1 MIWQDKFY
9 KAEDRQ
15 DIEMKVG
22 IKFCGGCNPRY
33 DRRKA
38 LTELQNHFSN
48 IEWVTD
54 NAAICDY
61 WLVAC
66 GCAREC
72 VDVSKLIAT
81 KKVLV
86 LANTMDYRKA
96 TEELITELKQHTGI
110 SDEKKTIQIGEIQEL
125 SLKVDE
131 DYVLQFAK
139 MTGDYNK
146 LHMDETFA
154 KEQWFGKRVAH
165 GMIGSN
171 LLAAVLGTK
180 MPGDG
185 AILLSMDTEFCQ
197 PIQIGDTITAHVVLE
212 SVTENKKCY
221 IGTFKGWCKNEIGD
235 CLIKMQARQMMMKN
249 IFIVTSNET

>member
-1 MIWQDKFY
+1 
-9 KAEDRQ
+9 
-15 DIEMKVG
+15 MKVG
-22 IKFCGGCNPRY
+22 IKYCGGCNPKY

-38 LTELQNHFSN
+38 LTELQKHFSQV
-48 IEWVTD
+48 EWVSDSGT
-54 NAAICDY
+54 ICDF

-72 VDVSKLIAT
+72 VDVSNLIAT
-81 KKVLV
+81 RKVLV
-86 LANTMDYRKA
+86 LANTMDYLKA
-96 TEELITELKQHTGI
+96 KEELETAASQQVGK
-110 SDEKKTIQIGEIQEL
+110 SDEKKTIRIGESKEL

-131 DYVLQFAK
+131 AYVLGFAK
-139 MTGDYNK
+139 MTGDYNQ
-146 LHMDETFA
+146 LHMDQTFA
-154 KEQWFGKRVAH
+154 KGQWFGRRVAH

-185 AILLSMDTEFCQ
+185 AILLSFETEFCQ
-197 PIQIGDTITAHVVLE
+197 PIEIGDTITASVTLE

-221 IGTFKGWCKNEIGD
+221 IGNFTGQCKNETGQ

-249 IFIVTSNET
+249 LFTVLSGD

>member
-1 MIWQDKFY
+1 
-9 KAEDRQ
+9 
-15 DIEMKVG
+15 MKVG

-38 LTELQNHFSN
+38 LTELQNHFSG

-54 NAAICDY
+54 SAAICDF

-72 VDVSKLIAT
+72 VDVSKLIAS

-86 LANTMDYRKA
+86 LANTMDYRNA
-96 TEELITELKQHTGI
+96 AEELETELKQLEDKTDG
-110 SDEKKTIQIGEIQEL
+110 KKTIRIGETKEL

-146 LHMDETFA
+146 LHMDEAFA

-185 AILLSMDTEFCQ
+185 AILLSMETKFCQ
-197 PIQIGDTITAHVVLE
+197 PIPIGDTITASVTLE

-221 IGTFKGWCKNEIGD
+221 IGTFKGQCKNETGD
-235 CLIKMQARQMMMKN
+235 CLIEMQAAQMMMKN
-249 IFIVTSNET
+249 LFTVTSDET

>member
-1 MIWQDKFY
+1 
-9 KAEDRQ
+9 
-15 DIEMKVG
+15 MKVG

-38 LTELQNHFSN
+38 LTELQNHFPG

-54 NAAICDY
+54 SAAICDF

-72 VDVSKLIAT
+72 VDVSKLIAS

-86 LANTMDYRKA
+86 LANTMDYRNA
-96 TEELITELKQHTGI
+96 AEELETELRQHKDKPDG
-110 SDEKKTIQIGEIQEL
+110 KKTIRLGETKEL

-146 LHMDETFA
+146 IHMDETFA

-171 LLAAVLGTK
+171 LLAAVLGTE

-185 AILLSMDTEFCQ
+185 AILLSMETKFCQ
-197 PIQIGDTITAHVVLE
+197 PIQIGSTITASVTLE

-221 IGTFKGWCKNEIGD
+221 IATFKGQCKNETGD
-235 CLIKMQARQMMMKN
+235 CLIAMQAAQMMMKN
-249 IFIVTSNET
+249 SFTVISVEP

>member
-1 MIWQDKFY
+1 
-9 KAEDRQ
+9 
-15 DIEMKVG
+15 MKVG

-33 DRRKA
+33 DRRQA
-38 LTELQNHFSN
+38 LTKLQKDFESV
-48 IEWVTD
+48 EWVTD
-54 NAAICDY
+54 SAAICDF

-72 VDVSKLIAT
+72 VDISNLLAS
-81 KKVLV
+81 KKVMV
-86 LANTMDYRKA
+86 LANTIDYINAKK
-96 TEELITELKQHTGI
+96 ELELEI
-110 SDEKKTIQIGEIQEL
+110 SQSKDDSDGKTVIKLGEAQEM

-131 DYVLQFAK
+131 NYVLSFAK

-154 KEQWFGKRVAH
+154 KDQWFGKRVAH

-185 AILLSMDTEFCQ
+185 AVLLSMETRFCQ
-197 PIQIGDTITAHVVLE
+197 PIQLGDVITATVSLA

-221 IGTFKGWCKNEIGD
+221 IGEFEGQCKNATGQ
-235 CLIKMQARQMMMKN
+235 CLIEMKASQMMMKN
-249 IFIVTSNET
+249 LFTVIKDET